1 VGAKTEEEE
10 EEDWACPARQRLH
23 RNATRRSGIFVRT
36 PLLNVSFARRDILR
50 PTALLIDVSPLS
62 LATIPDISP
71 ISRPLPPIAR
81 SVSTPPSSTIA
92 SYSTTPGERH
102 TDLPLEPPFSPPSSS
117 STVSL
122 KRRSSTR
129 ARAASIGVEGPL
141 GLQSDDDDD
150 DDDDDE
156 GDGDRT
162 LLAGKVDSDESG
174 TDGLR
179 LRRVPTVTAG
189 SAY

>member
-1 VGAKTEEEE
+1 
-10 EEDWACPARQRLH
+10 
-23 RNATRRSGIFVRT
+23 
-36 PLLNVSFARRDILR
+36 
-50 PTALLIDVSPLS
+50 
-62 LATIPDISP
+62 
-71 ISRPLPPIAR
+71 
-81 SVSTPPSSTIA
+81 
-92 SYSTTPGERH
+92 
-102 TDLPLEPPFSPPSSS
+102 
-117 STVSL
+117 
-122 KRRSSTR
+122 
-129 ARAASIGVEGPL
+129 L